1 MGILYDWIDNSKET
15 IEVVAPN
22 PNQFL
27 IKKAVNAKA
36 ELEACVVAMASIPFV
51 LKEYIL
57 STQVNGD
64 ELEQFLVRNKGQ
76 LVYMPD
82 MQVVAHQD
90 ESQRS
95 SYLRLD
101 FEKGLAE
108 ILYPLLDD
116 SMI

>member
-1 MGILYDWIDNSKET
+1 MSILYNWIDNPKEK

-27 IKKAVNAKA
+27 IKNPVNAKA
-36 ELEACVVAMASIPFV
+36 ELEACVAAMASIPFV
-51 LKEYIL
+51 LNEYIL
-57 STQVNGD
+57 STKVNGD
-64 ELEQFLVRNKGQ
+64 RLEQFIDQNVGH
-76 LVYMPD
+76 LVYLPD
-82 MQVVAHQD
+82 IQIVAHQD
-90 ESQRS
+90 QSQRS

-108 ILYPLLDD
+108 ILYPIVEG

>member
-1 MGILYDWIDNSKET
+1 MSILYNWIDNPKET
-15 IEVVAPN
+15 IDVVAPN

-27 IKKAVNAKA
+27 IKNAVNARA
-36 ELEACVVAMASIPFV
+36 ELEACVIAMASIPFV
-51 LKEYIL
+51 LNEYIL

-64 ELEQFLVRNKGQ
+64 NLELFLDQNKGQ
-76 LVYMPD
+76 LVYLPE
-82 MQVVAHQD
+82 MQIVAHQD

-95 SYLRLD
+95 SYLKLD

-108 ILYPLLDD
+108 ILYPMVDD